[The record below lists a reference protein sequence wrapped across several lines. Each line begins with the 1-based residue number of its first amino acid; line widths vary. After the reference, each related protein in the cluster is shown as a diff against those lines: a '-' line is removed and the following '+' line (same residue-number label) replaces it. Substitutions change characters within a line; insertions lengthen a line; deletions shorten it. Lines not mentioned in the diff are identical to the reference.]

1 MLQCCRCCC
10 CCSWCVFFSPLFFSV
25 LLCSGLLSPFKQSG
39 KWKWKASGVCA
50 RPFFPTT
57 IFVPRYIK
65 ATHITQWKITPT
77 HKNNIHLAN
86 ALKATTAKTKIFR
99 SFVRLFIRTLCSPFS
114 KCNVNGSKQRKKNH
128 QQRRERER
136 ERANKKEKPT
146 LALVTQWSKSM
157 NISIYCLS
165 RENIPH
171 IFPFQQFVIYMNCNE
186 RSAQFRSRT
195 FTLIYWNNKMKW
207 LVSNWCGN
215 LFLTMF

>member
-1 MLQCCRCCC
+1 MYSISLDSAMKSRISRLSCDVTMLSLLLLLFMMC
-10 CCSWCVFFSPLFFSV
+10 FFLSSFFSV

-136 ERANKKEKPT
+136 GQTKRKN
-146 LALVTQWSKSM
+146 L
-157 NISIYCLS
+157 LS
-165 RENIPH
+165 LWWHSEAKVW
-171 IFPFQQFVIYMNCNE
+171 IFPYIV
-186 RSAQFRSRT
+186 
-195 FTLIYWNNKMKW
+195 
-207 LVSNWCGN
+207 
-215 LFLTMF
+215 

>member
-136 ERANKKEKPT
+136 EGKQKGKTYSRFGDTVKQKYEYFHI
-146 LALVTQWSKSM
+146 LFKSWKYSPYFP
-157 NISIYCLS
+157 ISTICDLYEL
-165 RENIPH
+165 
-171 IFPFQQFVIYMNCNE
+171 
-186 RSAQFRSRT
+186 
-195 FTLIYWNNKMKW
+195 
-207 LVSNWCGN
+207 
-215 LFLTMF
+215 